1 MWDVWQALQQ
11 LEARIRRLEAENV
24 ELRQQ
29 LKAGKRPL
37 KVKKIVYHVHSLHIQ
52 EMKGTMNLG
61 ISAPLPEEEMEQFRM
76 EMQKQQD

>member
-11 LEARIRRLEAENV
+11 LDARIRRLEAENAD
-24 ELRQQ
+24 LRQQ
-29 LKAGKRPL
+29 LQAGKRPL

-61 ISAPLPEEEMEQFRM
+61 ITGPLPESDMEQIQM
-76 EMQKQQD
+76 EMLKQED

>member
-11 LEARIRRLEAENV
+11 LDARIRRLEAENA

-29 LKAGKRPL
+29 LNASKRPL

-61 ISAPLPEEEMEQFRM
+61 ITAPLPEEEMEQIQM
-76 EMQKQQD
+76 DLQKQSD